1 MTVKTG
7 QFVVFSKMKTSSN
20 PSPRAQNIHP
30 ARHGEYYSYII
41 EKFWKVVQVFDDDTI
56 EIETRRGKRHRVNTN
71 TPLLRKVGVWDRL
84 LFRKRFF

>member
-20 PSPRAQNIHP
+20 PSPRARNVHP

-56 EIETRRGKRHRVNTN
+56 EIETRRGKRHRVNAN

-84 LFRKRFF
+84 LFRNRFF